1 MFILTYIFVFVG
13 FFSRNHESK
22 SCKSGYGFKN
32 EVEAKYDEDSY
43 KKCLEC
49 FKKLPLAS
57 WIGQHVFTTH
67 GGLFLMLHQRK
78 GTERMKIGEPNPY
91 LLVCL
96 TIWLKLKGKF
106 LILHGRRTVQTW
118 FWGYSLVRSI
128 VGPWS
133 F

>member
-1 MFILTYIFVFVG
+1 MNEDLLLAFDWSSRNLDPFKLHEVFPVG

-57 WIGQHVFTTH
+57 
-67 GGLFLMLHQRK
+67 
-78 GTERMKIGEPNPY
+78 
-91 LLVCL
+91 
-96 TIWLKLKGKF
+96 
-106 LILHGRRTVQTW
+106 
-118 FWGYSLVRSI
+118 
-128 VGPWS
+128 
-133 F
+133 